1 MSDILIVDD
10 EQVIIDSIIKISKLD
25 GFTAVGV
32 TNVQDALKRLEA
44 EKFLIIISDIM
55 MPDLDGFAFLQKLE
69 EKRIKI
75 PVIMTTGYSTVEN
88 AVQSLYQGAIGF
100 IPKPFTIDE
109 MESLIHR
116 SIKFSQISRLEAF
129 STNKIIYVPCP
140 AKYLRLGYN
149 SWILADDDGSA
160 LIGLTDYLIKT
171 TENITSI
178 ELFHNEE
185 ELLQGN
191 VCVKFSTDDGL
202 VHSILSPLS
211 GKIIQRNERLIEDP
225 SLIEKDPYFGGWL
238 YRIIPNEFEYETKH
252 LIPCSSDRN

>member
-10 EQVIIDSIIKISKLD
+10 EQVIIDSIIKISKMD
-25 GFTAVGV
+25 DFTAIGV
-32 TNVQDALKRLEA
+32 TNVQDALKLLEE

-69 EKRIKI
+69 EKGIRI

-116 SIKFSQISRLEAF
+116 SIKFAKISRLEAF
-129 STNKIIYVPCP
+129 STNKIVYVPCP
-140 AKYLRLGYN
+140 GKYLRLGYN
-149 SWILADDDGSA
+149 SWVLPEDDGSA
-160 LIGLTDYLIKT
+160 LIGLTDHLIKT
-171 TENITSI
+171 TENTTSI
-178 ELFHNEE
+178 ELLNVDE

-191 VCVKFSTDDGL
+191 VCVKINTDDDL
-202 VHSILSPLS
+202 MHSILSPLS
-211 GKIIQRNERLIEDP
+211 GRIIQRNERLLEEP

>member
-25 GFTAVGV
+25 GYTAVGV
-32 TNVQDALKRLEA
+32 TNVQAALKKLEE

-69 EKRIKI
+69 EKGIKI

-109 MESLIHR
+109 MESLIRR
-116 SIKFSQISRLEAF
+116 SIKFAQISRLEVF
-129 STNKIIYVPCP
+129 SSDKIIYVPCP

-149 SWILADDDGSA
+149 SWILPDDDGSV

-178 ELFHNEE
+178 ELFHNDE

-191 VCVKFSTDDGL
+191 VCVKISTDDGL

-211 GKIIQRNERLIEDP
+211 GKIIQRNERLLDDP
-225 SLIEKDPYFGGWL
+225 TLIEKDPYFAGWL